1 MLTRFPFYK
10 QRDAMDCGPTCLM
23 MVAAFYG
30 KNYTL
35 PFLREHCH
43 LSREGVSAAGIEMG
57 AEAIGL
63 KVAAAKVPFFGDDEN
78 PNLRQAPLPAIVH
91 WNQEHFVVVFE
102 ATNSHVWISDPA
114 SGRFKLKRRD
124 FEKSWIADDNKGVVI
139 VFETTPEFYNKD
151 NPTPIDKKKFSYI
164 FQYLRPH
171 RWLIFQMLLGMGVVS
186 VFNIIAPFLTQSIVD
201 TGIQNQNIGFVTLI
215 LIAQL
220 VIFISQTSVS
230 FIQNRILLSIGT
242 RINIALMADFL
253 IKLMRLPLSFFDTK
267 MMGDIMQRLADQ
279 GRIESFLTQSS
290 LSIVFS
296 SINFLIFSGILLF
309 FSPTIFL
316 VFAVAAVCYTL
327 WIVFFMRLRKALD
340 YKRFNAMGQNQDNLY
355 EMIQAMQEIKLQNSE
370 KKHRQKWAS
379 TQNELFNIS
388 QKSLVLGQ
396 WQESGASLFNQ
407 GKDFIITAIAAQAVI
422 KGEMSLGQMMATQY
436 MVGQLNA
443 PLQQFMGFLR
453 SWQDAKISLERLG
466 EIHDAP
472 DEDALMGSTST
483 LEMSR
488 FTYEANR
495 DQDVH
500 LENIS
505 FKYNELNDY
514 ALKDINLTLPH
525 GKVTAIVGTSGSGKT
540 TLVKLLLGFYGP
552 TKGKI
557 KLGGINLNNIHPK
570 VWRSHCGAV
579 MQDGFIFS
587 KTLADNV
594 AESEDYTD
602 KAKLL
607 KAVHIANIQE
617 FIETLPYAY
626 NTALGSKGSGIS
638 QGQRQRLL
646 IARAVYKDPDFLFFD
661 EATNA
666 LDANNEK
673 VIVENLNAFFKNRT
687 VVVVAHRLSTVKN
700 ADQIVVMEK
709 GEIVEI
715 GTHEELVILRGAY
728 YELVKNQ
735 LELGS

>member
-1 MLTRFPFYK
+1 MLKHYPFYK

-23 MVAAFYG
+23 MVAAYHG

-35 PFLREHCH
+35 PYLREHCH

-63 KVAAAKVPFFGDDEN
+63 NVVTSKVPFFGDDEN
-78 PNLRQAPLPAIVH
+78 ANLRQAPFPVIVH
-91 WNQEHFVVVFE
+91 WNQQHFVVVYN
-102 ATNSHVWISDPA
+102 ANNSHVWIGDPA
-114 SGRFKLKRRD
+114 SGIFKLKRRD
-124 FEKSWIADDNKGVVI
+124 FEKSWISDDNKGVAI
-139 VFETTPEFYNKD
+139 IFETTPEFYNKD
-151 NPTPIDKKKFSYI
+151 NPTPIDKKRFSYI

-171 RWLIFQMLLGMGVVS
+171 RWLIFQMLLGMAVVS

-201 TGIQNQNIGFVTLI
+201 MGIQNQNIGFVTLI

-220 VIFISQTSVS
+220 VIFVSQTSVS

-253 IKLMRLPLSFFDTK
+253 IKLMRLPLSFFDAK
-267 MMGDIMQRLADQ
+267 MMGDIMQRLSDQ
-279 GRIESFLTQSS
+279 SRIESFLTQSS
-290 LSIVFS
+290 LSIIFT
-296 SINFLIFSGILLF
+296 SINFLIYSCILLF
-309 FSPTIFL
+309 YNLTVFL
-316 VFAVAAVCYTL
+316 VFAIAAVCYTL
-327 WIVFFMRLRKALD
+327 WIVFFMRRRKELD
-340 YKRFNAMGQNQDNLY
+340 YKRFNQMGQNQSVIY
-355 EMIQAMQEIKLQNSE
+355 EMIQAIQEIKLQGSE
-370 KKHRQKWAS
+370 KKHRQKWAT
-379 TQNELFNIS
+379 TQYQLFNIS

-396 WQESGASLFNQ
+396 WQGAGASFFNQ

-422 KGEMSLGQMMATQY
+422 KGEMSLGQMMAMQY

-443 PLQQFMGFLR
+443 PLQQFMSFLR
-453 SWQDAKISLERLG
+453 SLQDAKISLERLG

-472 DEDALMGSTST
+472 DEDDLMGSTVT
-483 LEMSR
+483 PEMSK

-495 DQDVH
+495 NQDVH

-540 TLVKLLLGFYGP
+540 TLVKLLLGFYKP
-552 TKGKI
+552 KKGKI
-557 KLGGINLNNIHPK
+557 KLGGINLNNISQRT
-570 VWRSHCGAV
+570 WRSHCGAV

-587 KTLADNV
+587 NSLADNV

-607 KAVHIANIQE
+607 QAVHIANIQE

-626 NTALGSKGSGIS
+626 NTTLGSKGSGIS

-666 LDANNEK
+666 LDAKNEK
-673 VIVENLNAFFKNRT
+673 VIVENLNAFFENRT

-715 GTHEELVILRGAY
+715 GTHPELVLLRGAY